1 MRASWMVET
10 EPVSFEGGE
19 FCWYAIETRH
29 RFERRVVQQL
39 SGKGVNTFLP
49 ERQEVHYWSD
59 RKKRVS
65 IPLFAGYVFVL
76 SNGSRAVR
84 LSILQ
89 TTGVIGFVNSVGIAI
104 PIPQE
109 QIEHLQRLLQQKVP
123 CSLHAFLKVGRRVRV
138 RGGCLDGVE
147 GILAKSGEKSLVISI
162 DCIQRSLL
170 IQLEGY
176 ELELA

>member
-1 MRASWMVET
+1 MRASWMTET
-10 EPVSFEGGE
+10 DPAAFEGGE

-29 RFERRVVQQL
+29 RFEKRVVQQL
-39 SGKGVNTFLP
+39 SGKGITTFLP
-49 ERQEVHYWSD
+49 ERQEVHHWSD
-59 RKKRVS
+59 REKLVN

-76 SNGSRAVR
+76 SNASRAVR
-84 LSILQ
+84 LRILQ
-89 TTGVIGFVNSVGIAI
+89 TAGVIGFVNSLGIAT

-138 RGGCLDGVE
+138 LGGCLDGVE
-147 GILAKSGEKSLVISI
+147 GVLTGSSEKSLVISI

-170 IQLEGY
+170 VQLEGY
-176 ELELA
+176 ELEPA